1 MTRSEYERT
10 CYLIGIKPIDNIS
23 DELLD
28 EITEQQLRSLFN
40 NPDNLQDYKNKMML
54 RDSVRLI
61 KV

>member
-1 MTRSEYERT
+1 MIRSEYERT
-10 CYLIGIKPIDNIS
+10 CYLIGIKPIDISS

-28 EITEQQLRSLFN
+28 EITEQQLISLFS